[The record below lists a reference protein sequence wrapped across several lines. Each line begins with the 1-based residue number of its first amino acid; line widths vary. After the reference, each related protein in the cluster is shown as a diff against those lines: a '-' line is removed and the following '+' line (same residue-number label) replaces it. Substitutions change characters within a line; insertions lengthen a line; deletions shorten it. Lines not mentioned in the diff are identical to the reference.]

1 MADTTPSP
9 VSPFQALWL
18 CVLLIFAPAKFT
30 AAEELDNAWRQAHP
44 NENLKRTKADIVR
57 SALLSSLVSVVMS
70 ALFGYAAGVLTKVG
84 GLCFSGSSVVWIQII
99 GISVLL
105 WGTLFVRGYE
115 IATWDGVTFSERVNQ
130 WFYRTMYCVGTA
142 TAAFS
147 LAVQQC
153 KV

>member
-9 VSPFQALWL
+9 VSAFRALWL
-18 CVLLIFAPAKFT
+18 CVLLIFAPTKFT
-30 AAEELDNAWRQAHP
+30 AAEEFDNAWRQAHP
-44 NENLKRTKADIVR
+44 NRSVKYTKAEIVR
-57 SALLSSLVSVVMS
+57 SALLSSLVAVFLS
-70 ALFGYAAGVLTKVG
+70 ALIGYAAGTLTRVG
-84 GLCFSGSSVVWIQII
+84 GYCFTGSTVAWIQIV
-99 GISVLL
+99 GASVLL

-142 TAAFS
+142 TAVFS

-153 KV
+153 KA